1 MQTETRND
9 AVAAPFGPTS
19 QETSHAQRTRLAGAL
34 LALTGV
40 GILMSI
46 ITNEALYPAAR
57 HYNTFT
63 NTISDLGGTSPPNSY
78 MVQPNRAI
86 FVATMAVSSILVLF
100 STYLLWPSVARTSDL
115 DRPVWCSARL
125 SRGSRCSPRQRSLR
139 GTRGSRWP
147 ASLAGSITA
156 ITSRKVLH
164 APVTYFAVAL
174 GVIALVATFAGL
186 EAFEGRRTAG
196 LDRAGRRRA
205 MDRISG
211 PDVAGGVRHS
221 LDEPRRRAVHALDV
235 DEELSLRRARMRHR
249 SLDGT
254 ASTLEIVV
262 GRGGGSA
269 GEERAVR
276 SEQLGTD
283 GEHVA
288 KPIAGGTEEFL

>member
-19 QETSHAQRTRLAGAL
+19 QETSHAQRIRLAGAL

-100 STYLLWPSVARTSDL
+100 STYLLWPSVARRRISIGL
-115 DRPVWCSARL
+115 LVF
-125 SRGSRCSPRQRSLR
+125 G
-139 GTRGSRWP
+139 
-147 ASLAGSITA
+147 ASLGGLALFPGNVPTWHPWIALACFMAGSITA

-174 GVIALVATFAGL
+174 GMIALVATFAGL
-186 EAFEGRRTAG
+186 EAFEDAG
-196 LDRAGRRRA
+196 PQDWIGL
-205 MDRISG
+205 
-211 PDVAGGVRHS
+211 GGVERWIAYPV
-221 LDEPRRRAVHALDV
+221 LMWLVV
-235 DEELSLRRARMRHR
+235 F
-249 SLDGT
+249 GT
-254 ASTLEIVV
+254 ALMSRDD
-262 GRGGGSA
+262 GRS
-269 GEERAVR
+269 R
-276 SEQLGTD
+276 S
-283 GEHVA
+283 
-288 KPIAGGTEEFL
+288 